1 MRLVIGPLTKKE
13 KVGDIFLRLMG
24 IAKLVKENATLTPI
38 VGLLN
43 VVRVTAVGGK
53 LELALEIQKS
63 L

>member
-1 MRLVIGPLTKKE
+1 MTGPLTKKE
-13 KVGDIFLRLMG
+13 TVGVIFPRLMG
-24 IAKLVKENATLTPI
+24 IAKLVKDDATLTPI

-53 LELALEIQKS
+53 LEIALEIQKS